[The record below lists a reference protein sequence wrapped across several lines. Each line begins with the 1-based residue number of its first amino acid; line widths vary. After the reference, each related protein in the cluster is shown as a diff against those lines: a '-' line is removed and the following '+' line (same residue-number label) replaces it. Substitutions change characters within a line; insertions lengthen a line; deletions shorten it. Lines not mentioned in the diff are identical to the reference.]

1 MGRRYCFMSFGK
13 IIRNNIFGW
22 QSKPSEMKKQ
32 NWYKLF
38 YQFAIIGILTFMG
51 FRLLFDKAYAPDFE
65 AYCPF
70 GGLQALGSY
79 LTMNSLSC
87 AMTSTQIMMGVG
99 LFIGIVLFSRL
110 FCGYICPLGTIGEW
124 IGKLGDR
131 LKVRVTLRGFAD
143 YGLRLLKYVLLFITF
158 YFTLKTSELFC
169 KKFDP
174 YYAVASGFNGDVVLL
189 WAIIAIVAIVV
200 GSLFIRLFW
209 CRYLCPLGALSAI
222 FKFSWWFLGVM
233 AVYVILL
240 LIGLDIS
247 YVYPLIVITAG
258 GYILEVTRMNRVW
271 PDPVHITRNTDTCTA
286 CGLCTESCPQGI
298 DVASE
303 VKVTHTDCTLC
314 GDCLHA
320 CPEKDTLRINKRN
333 MKWLPAVVLGVL
345 IILGITAGSLFELP
359 TISQKW
365 GTPEELESAG
375 VFEMSGLKNIKCFGS
390 STAFANQ
397 MRRVDGIYGVSTFVA
412 SHTVNILYDTAMYND
427 EKIQQLIFLP
437 VKRLIKPLPEDV
449 DSVVYHTMTIDKFFD
464 PLDATYLQHLLGQK
478 TDACGYQSEFACPV
492 IVRIYF
498 PAGKEPDRET
508 LVKAIES
515 KSLQFTVN
523 DMEFNVKLPY
533 RVETL
538 EENSGW
544 LSSAEF
550 VREMFMPTKSFFND
564 NQKYTPDVL
573 KGLTVRMG
581 DNVQMKQRYNYLI
594 SHLSNDS
601 GAVGFETSLDD
612 AGAEMLTVWYV
623 DTLTTPGS
631 IFGALNADSLLLHY
645 GDGSAGSVVN
655 PFRFAPAD
663 TVGL

>member
-1 MGRRYCFMSFGK
+1 
-13 IIRNNIFGW
+13 
-22 QSKPSEMKKQ
+22 
-32 NWYKLF
+32 
-38 YQFAIIGILTFMG
+38 
-51 FRLLFDKAYAPDFE
+51 
-65 AYCPF
+65 
-70 GGLQALGSY
+70 
-79 LTMNSLSC
+79 
-87 AMTSTQIMMGVG
+87 
-99 LFIGIVLFSRL
+99 
-110 FCGYICPLGTIGEW
+110 
-124 IGKLGDR
+124 
-131 LKVRVTLRGFAD
+131 
-143 YGLRLLKYVLLFITF
+143 
-158 YFTLKTSELFC
+158 
-169 KKFDP
+169 
-174 YYAVASGFNGDVVLL
+174 
-189 WAIIAIVAIVV
+189 
-200 GSLFIRLFW
+200 
-209 CRYLCPLGALSAI
+209 
-222 FKFSWWFLGVM
+222 
-233 AVYVILL
+233 
-240 LIGLDIS
+240 
-247 YVYPLIVITAG
+247 
-258 GYILEVTRMNRVW
+258 
-271 PDPVHITRNTDTCTA
+271 
-286 CGLCTESCPQGI
+286 
-298 DVASE
+298 
-303 VKVTHTDCTLC
+303 
-314 GDCLHA
+314 
-320 CPEKDTLRINKRN
+320 
-333 MKWLPAVVLGVL
+333 
-345 IILGITAGSLFELP
+345 
-359 TISQKW
+359 
-365 GTPEELESAG
+365 
-375 VFEMSGLKNIKCFGS
+375 
-390 STAFANQ
+390 
-397 MRRVDGIYGVSTFVA
+397 
-412 SHTVNILYDTAMYND
+412 MYND

>member
-1 MGRRYCFMSFGK
+1 
-13 IIRNNIFGW
+13 
-22 QSKPSEMKKQ
+22 MKKQ

-38 YQFAIIGILTFMG
+38 YQFAIIGVLTFMG

-79 LTMNSLSC
+79 ATMNSLSC
-87 AMTSTQIMMGVG
+87 AMTSTQIMMGVA

-131 LKVRVTLRGFAD
+131 LKVRITLKGFAD

-240 LIGLDIS
+240 LVGLNIP
-247 YVYPLIVITAG
+247 YIYPLIVITAG

-271 PDPVHITRNTDTCTA
+271 PDPVHITRNTDTCTS
-286 CGLCTESCPQGI
+286 CGLCNESCPQGI

-314 GDCLHA
+314 GDCLHV
-320 CPEKDTLRINKRN
+320 CPEKDTLQINKRN
-333 MKWLPAVVLGVL
+333 MKWLPALVLGAL

-397 MRRVDGIYGVSTFVA
+397 MRRIDGIYGVSTYVA

-427 EKIQQLIFLP
+427 EKIQQLLFVP
-437 VKRLIKPLPEDV
+437 VKRLIKPLSADV
-449 DSVVYHTMTIDKFFD
+449 DSIVYLTMTIDKFFD
-464 PLDATYLQHLLGQK
+464 PLDATYLQHLLAQK

-492 IVRIYF
+492 LVRVYF

-515 KSLQFTVN
+515 KSLQFTTN

-533 RVETL
+533 KVETL
-538 EENSGW
+538 EENSGR
-544 LSSAEF
+544 LSSDEF
-550 VREMFMPTKSFFND
+550 VREMFMPTSSFFNEY
-564 NQKYTPDVL
+564 QKYTPDVL
-573 KGLTVRMG
+573 KGFLLRMG
-581 DNVQMKQRYNYLI
+581 DNVQMKQRYNYMI
-594 SHLSNDS
+594 SHLSND
-601 GAVGFETSLDD
+601 GGVVGFETSLDD
-612 AGAEMLTVWYV
+612 AVAEILTVWYV
-623 DTLTTPGS
+623 DTLTTTGS
-631 IFGALNADSLLLHY
+631 IFVALNADSLLMHY
-645 GDGSAGSVVN
+645 RDGSSGMVVN